1 MDQKSDM
8 YSRAYSIV
16 FYTKFDMKT
25 WSLVHIT
32 KPKQSQV
39 DSEKEG
45 KRIITVILRRTSC
58 PFSVLSHK
66 MKT

>member
-1 MDQKSDM
+1 MDQKTDM
-8 YSRAYSIV
+8 YSQAHPIV

-39 DSEKEG
+39 DLKKKKKKS
-45 KRIITVILRRTSC
+45 
-58 PFSVLSHK
+58 
-66 MKT
+66 